1 MRLTLPLEWKI
12 DLAINRMF
20 YSPKRWVIIFIRGD
34 IYEREKKRK
43 E

>member
-20 YSPKRWVIIFIRGD
+20 YSPRNYRGD